1 MDLCVSAILLL
12 MKGFPRTRGD
22 GPDLAGLMAWLD
34 KFPPHARG
42 WTRIL
47 AAAANQMMVSP
58 ARAGMDRRLERVIIT
73 TTGFP
78 RTRGDGPPAESA
90 EVSGVKFPPH
100 ARGWTVCD
108 VRQSDQAP
116 VSPARAGMDLR
127 RRLSCASRMG
137 FPRTRGDGPDAPFVR
152 RDAGEFPPHARGWT
166 LAHTELLASI
176 CLGAQLH

>member
-1 MDLCVSAILLL
+1 MDLGQGHV
-12 MKGFPRTRGD
+12 GPDRRRFPRTRGD
-22 GPDLAGLMAWLD
+22 GSDLAGLMAWLD

-100 ARGWTVCD
+100 ARGWT
-108 VRQSDQAP
+108 QSCWNTVNLTR
-116 VSPARAGMDLR
+116 VSPARAGMDR
-127 RRLSCASRMG
+127 Q
-137 FPRTRGDGPDAPFVR
+137 T
-152 RDAGEFPPHARGWT
+152 
-166 LAHTELLASI
+166 
-176 CLGAQLH
+176 